1 MSTPMPITPRKASS
15 EKTSKLSTSTSS
27 NPNLSSSAPP
37 SALYNFRLLSALRS
51 EDASEVQ
58 QFLNQLKAAGGAE
71 EQIEKAGQLLGMA
84 VRVAS
89 IPVITL
95 ILNSPNVPSPNLP
108 TATGTSS
115 TPLHVASELGRVDI
129 VQLLLSDPRID
140 DTIKDDRARTPLE
153 CAASP
158 EVASVIEESRAQLQS
173 KYVALLSRYVSS
185 PLNSPGEGAALAE
198 FLDLPRVGVVNL
210 NALDGRTGTSLL
222 HEAARRRDLRL
233 VELAVKKGADVFVRD
248 KRNKRVLD
256 GEKNA
261 DDRIKMFLRQFNNQ
275 DSLVEAKSDGRPPDH
290 RGFLSKWVNYRS
302 GWRTRWFVLEN
313 GVLSYYRDREDEA
326 IACRGSIAMA
336 VATLHTSSDG
346 TRFELSS
353 KVSSAVPKF
362 IVKSVHRA
370 EIARWVQTI
379 KLNIEYYQ
387 NGPGVEGQGSG
398 PPLPRRSASLKVHDK
413 AATAVNSLPP
423 SDQFLSPTL
432 QRTATSLSGASI
444 GSVKPPSE
452 SSNIRI
458 TGTHPESLAYEKDD
472 SDHSEDEDQPS
483 TEVIPYENAY
493 ELGVLNIKEQI
504 DLTLQLVDSIVVP
517 PSASPPSSDRGTSIS
532 ARQAAVKD
540 ALRQSLST
548 MSSLVLK
555 QNAMSHDRERYFT
568 SRIQREIQAR
578 QLWEENMLTIAK
590 QQAEFEQQLNDA
602 AKVNE
607 KKKKALRQA
616 KGVLAGLSG
625 VSMPTSP
632 AELGEQHAS
641 IDQGILEPPPTT
653 GTGETL
659 SSPSKTTFT
668 SAGPPI
674 SSTTPT
680 APSGLL
686 SPPSIPNIKEAHDA
700 IVAAESGDE
709 DDDTDEFFDAIEQNQ
724 LPNLKLYDSIA
735 HPERELPGTPV
746 TPGTPGIGRRVGV
759 VAGASGEA
767 EEDVV
772 HGSEL
777 VRQQSVPAKGTI
789 EEYLARE
796 SLEPYLHVRHKL
808 PIDDDKRPSVS
819 LWSILKSSVGKDLTK
834 ISFPV
839 SFNECTSMLQRM
851 AEDMEYDACLTVAAS
866 EKDSLRR
873 IAFVGAFAM
882 SNYSSTI
889 GRIAKPFNPLLSQ
902 SFEYAIPN
910 RYRYIS
916 EQVSHHPP
924 ISACYSEAPKWK
936 YYGEVDA
943 QNKFQGRSFEIRP
956 TGVAH
961 AELIIPREWVNPSL
975 EYPDAGP
982 EYGPGLVKEHYSWK
996 KVTTNVSNF
1005 IMGSPIIDH
1014 YGDLVVTN
1022 HRTGETCTLTFKPR
1036 GWRGRDA
1043 FEIKGNV
1050 KDADDNVKW
1059 DIAGRWDTQLIA
1071 REASAETL
1079 PLESDMSVNQAQK
1092 EYILLW
1098 RNSEKPKAPFN
1109 LTPFAITLNDIPKG
1123 LGEYLCPTD
1132 CRLRTDQRAFENAEY
1147 DRAQG
1152 LKTLNEEKQ
1161 RNTRKLRAEGKL
1173 PPHEPRWFNA
1183 TVDDDTCERLWEPK
1197 RAENGEVAFWS
1208 VREKKNWDA
1217 AGVEHIFASD
1227 QE

>member
-1 MSTPMPITPRKASS
+1 MPITPRRASP
-15 EKTSKLSTSTSS
+15 EKPSKMSTSTSS
-27 NPNLSSSAPP
+27 NSNLSSSAPP

-51 EDASEVQ
+51 EDTSEVQ
-58 QFLNQLKAAGGAE
+58 PFLNQLKAAGGTE

-95 ILNSPNVPSPNLP
+95 VLNSPNVPSPNLP
-108 TATGTSS
+108 TSAGTST
-115 TPLHVASELGRVDI
+115 TPLHVASQLGRVDV

-140 DTIKDDRARTPLE
+140 DTMKDDRGRTPLE

-158 EVASVIEESRAQLQS
+158 EIASVIEESRAQLQS
-173 KYVALLSRYVSS
+173 KYMGLLSRYVSS
-185 PLNSPGEGAALAE
+185 SLNSPEESAALAE
-198 FLDLPRVGVVNL
+198 FLDLPRVGAVNL

-290 RGFLSKWVNYRS
+290 RGFLSKWVNYKS
-302 GWRTRWFVLEN
+302 GWQTRWFVLEN

-326 IACRGSIAMA
+326 VACRGSIAMA
-336 VATLHTSSDG
+336 VATLHPSSDG

-362 IVKSVHRA
+362 IVKSAHRA

-379 KLNIEYYQ
+379 KLNLEYYQ
-387 NGPGVEGQGSG
+387 NGSGVEGQGG
-398 PPLPRRSASLKVHDK
+398 GRPLPRRSASLKVHDK

-432 QRTATSLSGASI
+432 QRTATSLSGT
-444 GSVKPPSE
+444 VKPPSE
-452 SSNIRI
+452 SIKSRI
-458 TGTHPESLAYEKDD
+458 TGTHPESLAYDKDD
-472 SDHSEDEDQPS
+472 SDQSEDEDQPS
-483 TEVIPYENAY
+483 AEVIPYEDTY
-493 ELGVLNIKEQI
+493 ELGVLNIQEQI

-517 PSASPPSSDRGTSIS
+517 SSVSSPSSDRGTSTF

-548 MSSLVLK
+548 MSDLVIK
-555 QNAMSHDRERYFT
+555 QNTMSHDRERYFT

-607 KKKKALRQA
+607 KKKKALKQA

-625 VSMPTSP
+625 VSVPGSP
-632 AELGEQHAS
+632 ATFGEPRAS
-641 IDQGILEPPPTT
+641 IDQGILQPAPTT
-653 GTGETL
+653 RTGQTF
-659 SSPSKTTFT
+659 PTFPKTAFT
-668 SAGPPI
+668 SAGPPV

-680 APSGLL
+680 APSELL

-724 LPNLKLYDSIA
+724 LPNLKLYESIA
-735 HPERELPGTPV
+735 HPERERPGTPV
-746 TPGTPGIGRRVGV
+746 TPGTPGIGRGVSV
-759 VAGASGEA
+759 VAGAGE
-767 EEDVV
+767 EVDEGVV
-772 HGSEL
+772 QGAEL
-777 VRQQSVPAKGTI
+777 VRQKSVPGKGTI

-796 SLEPYLHVRHKL
+796 SLEPYLHVRQKL

-961 AELIIPREWVNPSL
+961 AELIIPREWVKHSL
-975 EYPDAGP
+975 KYPDAGP
-982 EYGPGLVKEHYSWK
+982 EYGPNLVKEHYSWK

-1036 GWRGRDA
+1036 GWRGKDA
-1043 FEIKGNV
+1043 FEIKGSV
-1050 KDADDNVKW
+1050 KDADENVKW

-1071 REASAETL
+1071 REAGAETL

-1109 LTPFAITLNDIPKG
+1109 LTPFAITLNDIPQG
-1123 LGEYLCPTD
+1123 LEEYLCPTD

-1161 RNTRKLRAEGKL
+1161 RHTRKLRAEGKL
-1173 PPHEPRWFNA
+1173 PPHEPKWFSA
-1183 TVDDDTCERLWEPK
+1183 TVDDDTRERLWEPK

-1208 VREKKNWDA
+1208 IREKKDWDA
-1217 AGVEHIFASD
+1217 AGVEHIFAND

>member
-1 MSTPMPITPRKASS
+1 MPITPRRASP

-27 NPNLSSSAPP
+27 NSNLSLSAPP

-58 QFLNQLKAAGGAE
+58 QFLNQLKAAGGTE
-71 EQIEKAGQLLGMA
+71 EQMEKAGQMLGMA

-95 ILNSPNVPSPNLP
+95 ILNSPNVSSPNLP
-108 TATGTSS
+108 IGTGTPS

-140 DTIKDDRARTPLE
+140 DTIKDDRGRTPLE

-173 KYVALLSRYVSS
+173 KYMALLSQYVSS
-185 PLNSPGEGAALAE
+185 PLNSPGESASLAK
-198 FLDLPRVGVVNL
+198 FLDLPRMGVVNL

-326 IACRGSIAMA
+326 VACRGSIAMA
-336 VATLHTSSDG
+336 VATLHSSSDG

-370 EIARWVQTI
+370 EIARWIQTI

-387 NGPGVEGQGSG
+387 NGPGAEGQGTG
-398 PPLPRRSASLKVHDK
+398 PPLPRRSASLKVHDN

-452 SSNIRI
+452 SSNTRI
-458 TGTHPESLAYEKDD
+458 TGTHPESFAFEKDD
-472 SDHSEDEDQPS
+472 SDHSEDDDQPS

-517 PSASPPSSDRGTSIS
+517 PSAPPSSGRDTSTS

-625 VSMPTSP
+625 VSVPTSP
-632 AELGEQHAS
+632 AELGEPRAS
-641 IDQGILEPPPTT
+641 IDQGILGPASTT

-659 SSPSKTTFT
+659 SPFSKTTFT

-680 APSGLL
+680 APSGAL

-746 TPGTPGIGRRVGV
+746 TPGTPGIDRGVGI
-759 VAGASGEA
+759 VADTGGEA
-767 EEDVV
+767 EEGAVQD
-772 HGSEL
+772 SKL

-789 EEYLARE
+789 EEYLARQ

-961 AELIIPREWVNPSL
+961 AELIIPQEWINPSL
-975 EYPDAGP
+975 KYPDAGS

-1050 KDADDNVKW
+1050 KDADENVKW

-1079 PLESDMSVNQAQK
+1079 PLESDMNVNQAQK

-1183 TVDDDTCERLWEPK
+1183 TVDDDTRERLWEPK

-1217 AGVEHIFASD
+1217 AGIEHIFASD
-1227 QE
+1227 EA

>member
-1 MSTPMPITPRKASS
+1 MPITPRRASP

-27 NPNLSSSAPP
+27 NSNLSLSAPP

-58 QFLNQLKAAGGAE
+58 QFLNQLKAAGGTE
-71 EQIEKAGQLLGMA
+71 EQMEKAGQMLGMA

-95 ILNSPNVPSPNLP
+95 ILNSPNVSSPNLP
-108 TATGTSS
+108 TGTGTPS

-140 DTIKDDRARTPLE
+140 DTIKDDRGRTPLE

-173 KYVALLSRYVSS
+173 KYMALLSQYVSS
-185 PLNSPGEGAALAE
+185 PLNSPGESASLAK
-198 FLDLPRVGVVNL
+198 FLDLPRMGVVNL

-326 IACRGSIAMA
+326 VACRGSIAMA
-336 VATLHTSSDG
+336 VATLHSSSDG

-370 EIARWVQTI
+370 EIARWIQTI

-387 NGPGVEGQGSG
+387 NGPGAEGQGTG
-398 PPLPRRSASLKVHDK
+398 PPLPRRSASLKVHDN

-452 SSNIRI
+452 SSNTRI
-458 TGTHPESLAYEKDD
+458 TGTHPESLAFEKDD
-472 SDHSEDEDQPS
+472 SDHSEDDDQPS

-517 PSASPPSSDRGTSIS
+517 PSAPPSSGRDTSTS

-625 VSMPTSP
+625 VSVPTSP
-632 AELGEQHAS
+632 AELGEPRAS
-641 IDQGILEPPPTT
+641 IDQGILGPASTT

-659 SSPSKTTFT
+659 SPFSKTTFT

-680 APSGLL
+680 APSGAL

-746 TPGTPGIGRRVGV
+746 TPGTPGIDRGVGI
-759 VAGASGEA
+759 VADAGGEA
-767 EEDVV
+767 EEGAVQD
-772 HGSEL
+772 SKL

-789 EEYLARE
+789 EEYLARQ

-961 AELIIPREWVNPSL
+961 AELIIPQEWINPSL
-975 EYPDAGP
+975 KYPDAGS

-1050 KDADDNVKW
+1050 KDADENVKW

-1079 PLESDMSVNQAQK
+1079 PLESDMNVNQAQK

-1183 TVDDDTCERLWEPK
+1183 TVDDDTRERLWEPK

-1217 AGVEHIFASD
+1217 AGIEHIFASD
-1227 QE
+1227 EA